1 MCIVPGS
8 GLLFI
13 FIQSPLSTELRSRKF
28 TSGMKSN
35 KIPTLLLFLDWVLIT
50 NPHRQDR
57 QTRVYLLFRS
67 ESSCKEKYI
76 GKTKEEEK
84 RNEINIKVSYVL
96 RISAGGNGGEEEER
110 GWVGEPRQ
118 PQEELV

>member
-13 FIQSPLSTELRSRKF
+13 FIQSLLSTELRSRKF

-57 QTRVYLLFRS
+57 QTRLYLLFRP

-84 RNEINIKVSYVL
+84 KERN
-96 RISAGGNGGEEEER
+96 
-110 GWVGEPRQ
+110 
-118 PQEELV
+118 